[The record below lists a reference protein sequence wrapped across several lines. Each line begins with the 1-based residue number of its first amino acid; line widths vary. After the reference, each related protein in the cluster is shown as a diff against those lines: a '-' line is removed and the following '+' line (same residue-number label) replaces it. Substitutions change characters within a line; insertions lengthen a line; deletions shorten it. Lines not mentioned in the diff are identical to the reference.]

1 MSRDGAVKLNR
12 VCIRPFLLLSLLL
25 PLLGGCQDSPLS
37 ALQTARLALETAQR
51 AGGIVYHEPA
61 YRAAETLQR
70 AGILE
75 VARQK
80 ARPAPFRDYALG
92 EMLLGQAAAQA
103 NRAAQHAR
111 DRTHALERLASGDIA
126 ALESQLSAYRQSLN
140 NSLILFHVERSY
152 SEARM
157 SLHTARRLFTKGEY
171 AAARHDAAR
180 GRDFLRQ
187 VARSLAESDLAEA
200 PFLVIWRRWI
210 DETVAGSRAS
220 GGHAVIV
227 DKGSHRAYLLRAGR
241 IVETYRCDLGYN
253 SARQKMYAGDGATPE
268 GKYHVSHVLTRSRY
282 FKALRID
289 YPNTDD
295 LRRHA
300 DARRRKQVRGS
311 VGGLIE
317 IHGEGGRN
325 EDWTM
330 GCVALS
336 NHDMEDLMRKV
347 GIGTPVTIVRRA
359 GSWP

>member
-1 MSRDGAVKLNR
+1 MKHNR
-12 VCIRPFLLLSLLL
+12 GRIRPLFLL
-25 PLLGGCQDSPLS
+25 PLLLSFLAGCQEPPVG
-37 ALQTARLALETAQR
+37 ALQTAKLALDTAQR
-51 AGGIVYHEPA
+51 AGGIIYAEPA

-70 AGILE
+70 AGMLE

-80 ARPAPFRDYALG
+80 GRLAPFRDYTLG
-92 EMLLGQAAAQA
+92 TTLLGLAVDQA
-103 NRAAQHAR
+103 NRAGQHAR
-111 DRTHALERLASGDIA
+111 DRTHSLERLASGDIG
-126 ALESQLSAYRQSLN
+126 ALESQLSAYRQSLDS
-140 NSLILFHVERSY
+140 SLTLFHVERYY
-152 SEARM
+152 SDATM
-157 SLHTARRLFTKGEY
+157 ALQTARRLFTKGEF
-171 AAARHDAAR
+171 AAARRETAR
-180 GRDFLRQ
+180 GRGFLRRM
-187 VARSLAESDLAEA
+187 ARALAESDTAEA
-200 PFLVIWRRWI
+200 PFLAMWRRWI
-210 DETVAGSRAS
+210 DETVSGSRAS

-227 DKGSHRAYLLRAGR
+227 DKGRHRAYLLRSGR

-268 GKYHVSHVLTRSRY
+268 GKYHVSNVITRSRY

-289 YPNTDD
+289 YPNADD

-347 GIGTPVTIVRRA
+347 GVGTPVTIVRRA

>member
-1 MSRDGAVKLNR
+1 MKLNR
-12 VCIRPFLLLSLLL
+12 GRIGPFLPLALLL
-25 PLLGGCQDSPLS
+25 PLIGGCQDPPVS

-51 AGGIVYHEPA
+51 AGGLVYAEPA

-70 AGILE
+70 AGMLE

-80 ARPAPFRDYALG
+80 GQLAPLRDFTLG
-92 EMLLGQAAAQA
+92 ATLLAQAAEQA

-111 DRTHALERLASGDIA
+111 DRTHAMERLASGEIA
-126 ALESQLSAYRQSLN
+126 ALESQLSGYRQSLD
-140 NSLILFHVERSY
+140 NSLTLFHVERSY
-152 SEARM
+152 SDAKM
-157 SLHTARRLFTKGEY
+157 MLQTARRLFTKGEY
-171 AAARHDAAR
+171 ATARRDAAR
-180 GRDFLRQ
+180 GRNYLRQ
-187 VARSLAESDLAEA
+187 MARSLAERDLAEA
-200 PFLVIWRRWI
+200 PYLAMWRRWI
-210 DETVAGSRAS
+210 DETVAASRAS

-227 DKGSHRAYLLRAGR
+227 DKGSHRTYLLRAGR

-268 GKYHVSHVLTRSRY
+268 GKYHVTHVLTRSRY
-282 FKALRID
+282 FKALRIN
-289 YPNTDD
+289 YPNAED

-300 DARRRKQVRGS
+300 EARRRKQIRGS

-330 GCVALS
+330 GCVALT
-336 NHDMEDLMRKV
+336 NREMESLMRKV